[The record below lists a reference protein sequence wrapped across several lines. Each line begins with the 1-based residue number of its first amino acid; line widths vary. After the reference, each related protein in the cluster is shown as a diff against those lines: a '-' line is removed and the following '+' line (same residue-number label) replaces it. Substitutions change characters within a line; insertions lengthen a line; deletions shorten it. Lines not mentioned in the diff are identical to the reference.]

1 MKQYLKLFWTFF
13 KIGLFTFGGGYAMIS
28 LIHKECVEANK
39 WIEDDDMNNI
49 IAIAESTPGPI
60 SINASTFIGYKTGKF
75 LGACF
80 ATLGVILPSFVIIVL
95 VSIFINYFN
104 DSLIIKYAFEGI
116 RASIIILMIEAIFKL
131 SKPLN
136 KNAIFYSLLLTSF
149 ILNFFFKVNAIFIIL
164 IGMILG
170 IVRELIFN
178 KKVNENVW
186 FNKVIFN
193 IL

>member
-28 LIHKECVEANK
+28 LIHKECVEMNK

-80 ATLGVILPSFVIIVL
+80 ATLGVILPSFAIIVL

-149 ILNFFFKVNAIFIIL
+149 IFNFFFKVNAIFIIL

-178 KKVNENVW
+178 KKVNENV
-186 FNKVIFN
+186 
-193 IL
+193 